1 MQEAIPPLRV
11 GIVGAGNMGRV
22 HTTAWQATPAQ
33 VIGYRDIRPERA
45 ENYAQRY
52 GGRAYDSLESLL
64 ADVDAVSV
72 CTPTDVHYEI
82 VMAAAR
88 AGKHVICEKPL
99 ARTLA
104 QGREMVAACK
114 AAGVKLM
121 VGQVVRFFPEY
132 ERAKR
137 AVDAGMVGKPA
148 VLRFSRCVSQP
159 RLSVDN
165 WFVDFNR
172 SGGLIL
178 DLMVHDF
185 DYARWVAG
193 EVTRVFAKALSVTRP
208 EAGVDHCLAI
218 LTHQSGAITHVEGSW
233 AFPPTF
239 HTAFEIAGSEGLL
252 AFDADSSRPI
262 HFLRHAEHQRVD
274 QQIPEVPLPSNPLLE
289 SQYVSE
295 IKAFYEAIAHDA
307 TVRVTAEDALAAMV
321 IALAVIES
329 VQTGRAVEIEES
341 RAGGEV
347 VR

>member
-1 MQEAIPPLRV
+1 MRV

-33 VIGYRDIRPERA
+33 VVGYRDIRPERA

-52 GGRAYDSLESLL
+52 GGRAYDSLGALL
-64 ADVDAVSV
+64 ADVDAIS
-72 CTPTDVHYEI
+72 CTTPTDIHYEI

-104 QGREMVAACK
+104 QGREMVAACRD
-114 AAGVKLM
+114 AGVKLF

-132 ERAKR
+132 DRAKR
-137 AVDAGMVGKPA
+137 AIDGGMIGRPA

-165 WFVDFNR
+165 WFVDFSR

-185 DYARWVAG
+185 DQARWMAG
-193 EVTRVFAKALSVTRP
+193 EVTRVYAKALSVARP
-208 EAGVDHCLAI
+208 EAGVDHALAI
-218 LTHQSGAITHVEGSW
+218 LTHASGAITHVEGSW
-233 AFPPTF
+233 AYPPTF
-239 HTAFEIAGSEGLL
+239 STAFEVAGAEGLL
-252 AFDADSSRPI
+252 TFDAESSKPI
-262 HFLRHAEHQRVD
+262 HFLRH
-274 QQIPEVPLPSNPLLE
+274 QQMTTEIPEVPLPSNPLLE
-289 SQYVSE
+289 SQYVTE
-295 IKAFYEAIAHDA
+295 IKAFYDAIAHDA
-307 TVRVTAEDALAAMV
+307 PVRVSAVDGLAAMQ

-329 VQTGRAVEIEES
+329 AQTGRAIEIEPLAELT
-341 RAGGEV
+341 EV